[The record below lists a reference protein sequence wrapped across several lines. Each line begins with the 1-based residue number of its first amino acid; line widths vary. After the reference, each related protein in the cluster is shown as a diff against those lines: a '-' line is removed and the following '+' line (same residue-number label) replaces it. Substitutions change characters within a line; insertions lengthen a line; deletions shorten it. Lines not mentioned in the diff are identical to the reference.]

1 MRNIAINRRQLLEA
15 AAAAAGGLVLSSLA
29 PRGARALPLQKKRR
43 FVFAYFEGGW
53 DILLGL
59 DPRDPATNNA
69 RDQLIDPNYGA
80 LAQVYQARGIQ
91 RTPSGLRFGPA
102 IPPELLAHADKI
114 SIVNGLAMDTA
125 AHEVGR
131 RYFIT
136 GRFPRGLT
144 AVGSS
149 TAAEIVAQVGEN
161 TPIPHLSA
169 AVESYAMGLPPAASA
184 LNVNS
189 LPDLITAL
197 TPFVQL
203 DPAIQMAVENY
214 QNQGAGCGGQSL
226 DRDGLTT
233 NLLRNQK
240 KARDY
245 ISLKLDQVFNI
256 GRTDA
261 EMQRLLGLYGISGAN
276 YAEPSP
282 EVLSFVAAQA
292 VKSNISQCVSVRLT
306 ESLDTHTDWAADQ
319 APRQERGWKALASLM
334 SDLAAT
340 PSPEG
345 PGRTMLDE
353 TTILAFSEF
362 GRTPLFNNL
371 RGRDHF
377 LGNSCLLAGA
387 GIKGGVTYGSSAAI
401 GLMPLDVELA
411 TGRGVE
417 IASAEDKASGKVI
430 TLSPKHVLA
439 TILSSAGLDP
449 SYLRVP
455 ALMPLI
461 A

>member
-1 MRNIAINRRQLLEA
+1 M
-15 AAAAAGGLVLSSLA
+15 
-29 PRGARALPLQKKRR
+29 
-43 FVFAYFEGGW
+43 
-53 DILLGL
+53 
-59 DPRDPATNNA
+59 
-69 RDQLIDPNYGA
+69 
-80 LAQVYQARGIQ
+80 
-91 RTPSGLRFGPA
+91 
-102 IPPELLAHADKI
+102 
-114 SIVNGLAMDTA
+114 
-125 AHEVGR
+125 
-131 RYFIT
+131 
-136 GRFPRGLT
+136 
-144 AVGSS
+144 
-149 TAAEIVAQVGEN
+149 
-161 TPIPHLSA
+161 
-169 AVESYAMGLPPAASA
+169 
-184 LNVNS
+184 NVNS

-203 DPAIQMAVENY
+203 DPAIQAAVEGY
-214 QNQGAGCGGQSL
+214 QNQGAGCGGQGL

-240 KARDY
+240 KAREY

-261 EMQRLLGLYGISGAN
+261 EMQRLLGLYGITAGN

-282 EVLSFVAAQA
+282 EVLAFVGAQA
-292 VKSNISQCVSVRLT
+292 VKANISQCVSVRLT
-306 ESLDTHTDWAADQ
+306 ESLDTHTNWAADQ
-319 APRQERGWKALASLM
+319 APRQERGFRALASLM

-377 LGNSCLLAGA
+377 LGSSCLLAGA

-417 IASAEDKASGKVI
+417 IARAEDKASGKVI

-439 TILSSAGLDP
+439 TILSSAGLDS

-455 ALMPLI
+455 ALTPLL